1 VKYLNIVLA
10 AGGEGTEPAASGG
23 GLGIGA
29 VALILVVA
37 LLLVWMAYL
46 VLNSRRSRAA
56 SREAAPPNQ
65 SQGISDDELE
75 NRKLTRVLR
84 AALFGSILMA
94 VIMPWY
100 ALNEP
105 GRQEAFAESTSR
117 AARKLL
123 RNRQSRPTPRRVSTG
138 TRRRVSLVRTVM
150 GPKVSEALPSS
161 SKPDQVCLLRGRFL
175 RSMMCSSAT
184 QRKKSATGSSSDVR
198 VRPCLPTVSRA
209 GEP

>member
-1 VKYLNIVLA
+1 MKYLNIVLA
-10 AGGEGTEPAASGG
+10 AGDEAEPAASGR

-29 VALILVVA
+29 VALTLVVV

-56 SREAAPPNQ
+56 SQEVAPPNQ

-105 GRQEAFAESTSR
+105 GRQEAFAESTIEANVEEGEHWYSPEGFACQDCHGPEGVGG
-117 AARKLL
+117 AAAFVE
-123 RNRQSRPTPRRVSTG
+123 PRSGV
-138 TRRRVSLVRTVM
+138 
-150 GPKVSEALPSS
+150 
-161 SKPDQVCLLRGRFL
+161 
-175 RSMMCSSAT
+175 
-184 QRKKSATGSSSDVR
+184 
-198 VRPCLPTVSRA
+198 
-209 GEP
+209 